1 MTATEKQKYEGTTT
15 IKLTRQT
22 KSRLDNLKAYKRE
35 TYEETIKKILGILN
49 MCKINP
55 LRARSKLS
63 EIERQKELSK
73 IKD

>member
-1 MTATEKQKYEGTTT
+1 MTATEKQKSEGITT

-35 TYEETIKKILGILN
+35 TYEETIRKILGILN
-49 MCKINP
+49 MCKVNP

-63 EIERQKELSK
+63 EIERQKELSN